1 MKYIITESQKTRLE
15 LLTFMT
21 KEELASYISHLDP
34 LIYPCS
40 YKNIR
45 QFIWAVRYEM
55 ENTLTTDAMESL
67 PKDLVWKEILNMF
80 GEEII
85 DFYYERCDPGE
96 FNIDDIKR
104 EYLGVKVKL

>member
-55 ENTLTTDAMESL
+55 ENTLTTDAMQSL

-80 GEEII
+80 GEDII
-85 DFYYERCDPGE
+85 DFYYERCVHEHHDL
-96 FNIDDIKR
+96 DSIKKQ
-104 EYLGVKVKL
+104 YLNR